1 MKRAHT
7 SIAAGK
13 RGAMRRLLG
22 ALSSGHERA
31 MALGLL
37 LACAT
42 ALMGAL
48 LLGVSGWFITATAIA
63 GLAVST
69 ALAFDIF
76 LPSASIRLLALGRT
90 GGRYAERVLTHS
102 AALHALVGLRE
113 RLFRGLARPPA
124 SARTRAQQHRQWR
137 LQPARLLLRLTRD
150 LNAAEALYLRLLTPA
165 CAALAASLGLS
176 AWLAWHHWGLGLAGL
191 LWLLG
196 AGLGVPWWLLRASA
210 RLTLAQSRH
219 GERLRQHALDLAG
232 GQAELVM
239 AGRFDAQLAR
249 WLEQEAALARLED
262 RLQRCDA
269 LAAAAWQMLHTL
281 TLAAAVAAAGWLVLA
296 RDMAVP
302 TAAFFVLMAIAA
314 MEPFAALRRGAAEWA
329 STALAARRLQAPLQQ
344 AAAPAPA
351 ALPLPA
357 PGLAARLD
365 AVRMQVQGWGGV
377 EAEAKAEGDAAPGCS
392 LQVEVGERLALIGP
406 SGSGK
411 STLLQ
416 YLSGELLP
424 SHGSV
429 QAHPSVGL
437 PQQTVLFG
445 DSVRANVDLQQR
457 GLPDA
462 VVWAALQA
470 AGLQEAIAARPEGL
484 DAMLGEGGLGLSR
497 GQARRLALA
506 RLFVCEGDFWLLDEP
521 TDGLDA
527 DTAADVLARLDAA
540 LQGKTAVIATHLR
553 REAALADRLV
563 LLEHGR
569 IAAQAVRGTPAF
581 TRLLEGLRDD

>member
-1 MKRAHT
+1 MKRARAST
-7 SIAAGK
+7 PAGK

-22 ALSSGHERA
+22 ALTAGHERA

-63 GLAVST
+63 GLAVGT

-90 GGRYAERVLTHS
+90 GGRYAERVLTHA

-113 RLFRGLARPPA
+113 RLFRGLARPAA
-124 SARTRAQQHRQWR
+124 STRARQRRQWR
-137 LQPARLLLRLTRD
+137 LQPARLLLRLTWD

-329 STALAARRLQAPLQQ
+329 GTALAARRLQAPLQQ

-357 PGLAARLD
+357 PGLAACLD
-365 AVRMQVQGWGGV
+365 AVRMQGWGGM
-377 EAEAKAEGDAAPGCS
+377 EAGAEGDAAPGCS
-392 LQVEVGERLALIGP
+392 LQVAVGERLALIGP

-416 YLSGELLP
+416 YLGGELAP

-429 QAHPSVGL
+429 QARPSVGL
-437 PQQTVLFG
+437 PQQTALFG

-462 VVWAALQA
+462 AVWAALQA

-506 RLFVCEGDFWLLDEP
+506 RLFVCESDFWLLDEP